1 MERLVLLAALM
12 LVPLVAEAEAP
23 KQNGAKLVEC
33 SGNTN
38 ITVSGRTGA
47 RTPFHGVFKIEGE
60 TVTMIEGDVTRFPR
74 SYTEHPELTKP
85 DRPGYQAPD
94 RDGNL
99 FFYNESGR
107 FIIVRFGPTKVG
119 KKAETTEGVCKPF
132 VKSKVFD

>member
-1 MERLVLLAALM
+1 MQRLVPLAALM

-74 SYTEHPELTKP
+74 SYTAILSL
-85 DRPGYQAPD
+85 RSLIAPD
-94 RDGNL
+94 IRPRTVTAISSFTMSRDA
-99 FFYNESGR
+99 S
-107 FIIVRFGPTKVG
+107 
-119 KKAETTEGVCKPF
+119 
-132 VKSKVFD
+132 